1 MCAPLM
7 RYLTSLDF
15 LKTVKPLLWS
25 GFSYYG
31 SPQVHCT
38 ASETLVSLSNYY
50 IHVESIVVYTSTSH
64 KSNVIILNY
73 GHNHQ
78 VESDRPPPFYLAR
91 KTDPP
96 PFLCILGGWFDD
108 HIQLGRLRRKKPVGY
123 QYHSTSF
130 F

>member
-64 KSNVIILNY
+64 KSDVIIIMGTTIKLR
-73 GHNHQ
+73 
-78 VESDRPPPFYLAR
+78 VTDLPLFIWPAR
-91 KTDPP
+91 LTPHP
-96 PFLCILGGWFDD
+96 SCVYSEAGLMTIF
-108 HIQLGRLRRKKPVGY
+108 
-123 QYHSTSF
+123 S
-130 F
+130 